1 MLRTLVAALCLVAN
15 LGAAQDIASH
25 AGLRD
30 AVGRLDMGKTGFCT
44 GALVS
49 EDVVLTA
56 AHCLFDKVS
65 GRRFQ
70 LDELTYHVG
79 LTEGFSSEGRSV
91 GAVFIHPHYQSSK
104 KGDLSNLPFDLALV
118 KLNQTREMHSARA
131 MQVAYPNL
139 NGVPASVLSYGKGR
153 AGSATLQDG
162 CSLSPHER
170 GFILTTC
177 QASLG
182 TSGAP
187 VIQMRNGRPAIVSI
201 VSAMAKAD
209 GTPVSLVVPVA
220 EAIGAMQQG
229 LASEVTPAFY
239 WSQK

>member
-15 LGAAQDIASH
+15 IGAAQDIASH

-30 AVGRLDMGKTGFCT
+30 AVGRLDMGETGFCT

-56 AHCLFDKVS
+56 AHCLFDKS
-65 GRRFQ
+65 TGRRFH
-70 LDELTYHVG
+70 LDELNYHAG
-79 LTEGFSSEGRSV
+79 LTEGTNSASSSV
-91 GAVFIHPHYQSSK
+91 AAVFIHPQYQSSK
-104 KGDLSNLPFDLALV
+104 KGELSNLPFDLALV
-118 KLNQTREMHSARA
+118 KLSQPLLTLTTRTI
-131 MQVAYPNL
+131 QVAYPNL
-139 NGVPASVLSYGKGR
+139 SGVPASVLSYGKGR
-153 AGSATLQDG
+153 SGSAKLQNG
-162 CSLSPHER
+162 CSLSPHAQ
-170 GFILTTC
+170 GIILTTC
-177 QASLG
+177 QASSG

-187 VIQMRNGRPAIVSI
+187 VFQIRNGRPAIVSI

-220 EAIGAMQQG
+220 EAIGAMQRG

-239 WSQK
+239 RSQ